1 MNNGKIKQILLN
13 ILLILLAFTVQNCVF
28 PLLPFLAATPNLLL
42 ILTFSFGFIHGR
54 NAGMFYGFLSGL
66 LLDLFYSG
74 PFGFYTL
81 IYVYIGY
88 FNGIF
93 TKYYYEDY
101 ITLPLALSAANELAY
116 NLYLYVFGF
125 LLRGRLSFGYYLIN
139 NILPETIFTVVTT
152 LAVYRV
158 FLFIS
163 RKMEEIG
170 KRRDTTIV

>member
-1 MNNGKIKQILLN
+1 MD
-13 ILLILLAFTVQNCVF
+13 
-28 PLLPFLAATPNLLL
+28 
-42 ILTFSFGFIHGR
+42 
-54 NAGMFYGFLSGL
+54 LS
-66 LLDLFYSG
+66 SG
-74 PFGFYTL
+74 GALGFYTL
-81 IYVYIGY
+81 FFIWMGSV
-88 FNGIF
+88 NGIG